1 MSIILICKI
10 LVAKFISLPYNYIK
24 ISNSFRRCPDEDLEY
39 PFRKILLFSL
49 LLLSF
54 SSAQAEENKKETLL
68 FLPLDNRPVC
78 SSYVAKTMEAA
89 GYKVLL
95 PPDKYLASYNRNGS
109 PDELWKW
116 LVSRAPQADAAVIS
130 TDSLIYGGLVASRTH
145 HEPQAVLEQRLQRLE
160 TLRDQFPVRL
170 YAFSTLMRTPRAS
183 FGAVEPPY
191 YFEIRSGYFSLFPS
205 FVTPKI

>member
-1 MSIILICKI
+1 MKI
-10 LVAKFISLPYNYIK
+10 WN
-24 ISNSFRRCPDEDLEY
+24 N

-191 YFEIRSGYFSLFPS
+191 YS
-205 FVTPKI
+205 

>member
-1 MSIILICKI
+1 MKI
-10 LVAKFISLPYNYIK
+10 WN
-24 ISNSFRRCPDEDLEY
+24 N

-54 SSAQAEENKKETLL
+54 SSAQAEENQKETLL

-130 TDSLIYGGLVASRTH
+130 TRQSDLRRSGCITYSSRT
-145 HEPQAVLEQRLQRLE
+145 AGS
-160 TLRDQFPVRL
+160 F
-170 YAFSTLMRTPRAS
+170 RAAS
-183 FGAVEPPY
+183 AAT
-191 YFEIRSGYFSLFPS
+191 RN
-205 FVTPKI
+205 TA